1 MQEGQW
7 QGGDSGQA
15 VFPPKCSS
23 RSCPILVK
31 DSSILPDVRAT
42 ILRVVPD
49 FTLSLTPLSRP
60 VTKSRQCHPQNTS
73 TICRLLPTP
82 DPTAT
87 LAQAQRVAR
96 SPRWSPASALLA
108 PAGSSP
114 ETAARGIQ
122 LNPGQILL
130 TPLLCLKPSKGSH
143 LTEVKAKVLL
153 VAPRSGVL
161 WRLVLPHLSF
171 LPPSLCS
178 SHIGSLM
185 LLKRTTLL
193 HLSHL
198 DALPPQTRMAHTHH
212 CFSPLL
218 TGSSS
223 DRPSLTTLF
232 KIEMPPSKPRLLL
245 CFETVS
251 YPILISHLLIS
262 FYFLSSAL
270 ESKLHEGGNACLL
283 YPDA

>member
-23 RSCPILVK
+23 RSCPISVK
-31 DSSILPDVRAT
+31 DSSILPDARAT

-60 VTKSRQCHPQNTS
+60 VTKSRQCYPQNTS

-122 LNPGQILL
+122 LNPGRILL
-130 TPLLCLKPSKGSH
+130 TPLLCLKPSNGSH

-161 WRLVLPHLSF
+161 WRLVSPSPELLATLTLLQPHWIPDAPQTHHSAPS
-171 LPPSLCS
+171 LPPGCS
-178 SHIGSLM
+178 PPTDPHGSH
-185 LLKRTTLL
+185 
-193 HLSHL
+193 
-198 DALPPQTRMAHTHH
+198 P
-212 CFSPLL
+212 PLL
-218 TGSSS
+218 QSFAHRQPLRQAFT
-223 DRPSLTTLF
+223 DRS
-232 KIEMPPSKPRLLL
+232 
-245 CFETVS
+245 V
-251 YPILISHLLIS
+251 
-262 FYFLSSAL
+262 
-270 ESKLHEGGNACLL
+270 
-283 YPDA
+283 